1 MSRTLLAAL
10 VGITAGVTSG
20 LFGIGGGLVFVPGLV
35 LILGF
40 EQHRAHATSS
50 AAVVVTATTG
60 AIRFFDGGAADLR
73 AGGLLAGG
81 AILGAL
87 AGATLMGKVP
97 SKWLKALFVSV
108 AVVAAVR
115 LTLGGL
121 SPGSGGH
128 HIESTLGAMIGIV
141 LLGMATGVLMSML
154 GLGGGL
160 VYVPIL
166 ALIFGLEQHIAQGT
180 SLVAIVPTAASAA
193 IVHYRAH
200 RIDIPIALILGAGS
214 IAGVLLGAL
223 LAFSLA
229 GSTLQFLFAGL
240 LVLAAALQLFRKS

>member
-1 MSRTLLAAL
+1 MSQTIVAAL
-10 VGITAGVTSG
+10 IGITAGVVSG

-73 AGGLLAGG
+73 SGGLLACG

-87 AGATLMGKVP
+87 VGATLMGKVP
-97 SKWLKALFVSV
+97 SKRLKALF
-108 AVVAAVR
+108 ALVAAVAAIR

-121 SPGSGGH
+121 GTSVGVD
-128 HIESTLGAMIGIV
+128 HIETTLGTMIGIV
-141 LLGMATGVLMSML
+141 LLGMATGTLMSML

-166 ALIFGLEQHIAQGT
+166 ALVFGLEQHIAQGT

-200 RIDIPIALILGAGS
+200 RVDLPIALILGTGS
-214 IAGVLLGAL
+214 IVGVLLGAL

-229 GSTLQFLFAGL
+229 GSTLQFLFSGL
-240 LVLAAALQLFRKS
+240 LVLAAGLQLFRKS